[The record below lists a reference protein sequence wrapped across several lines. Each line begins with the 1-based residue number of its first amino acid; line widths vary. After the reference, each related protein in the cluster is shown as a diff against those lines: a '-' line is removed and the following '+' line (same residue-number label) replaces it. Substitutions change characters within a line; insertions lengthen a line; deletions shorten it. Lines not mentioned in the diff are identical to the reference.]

1 VALVTGGSRGIGKA
15 IAHVLA
21 EAGAKVAVV
30 ARNGAQ
36 AEDAAAAIGHGAI
49 GLPCDVAKPAD
60 AERAVETVEERLGPL
75 EILVNN
81 AGITRDTLLARMD
94 EEAWNSV
101 LDTNLKGAFL
111 MMKHATRGM
120 MKRRHGRVINITSVV
135 GIGGNKGQANYAA
148 SKAGLIGL
156 TKAVSKELAS
166 RNVLINAVA
175 PGFVETDLTRNVSEE
190 ARKMMLDRISLGRL
204 GLEREIA
211 GAVLFLASDLA
222 SYITGQV
229 LVVDGGMAL

>member
-1 VALVTGGSRGIGKA
+1 
-15 IAHVLA
+15 
-21 EAGAKVAVV
+21 
-30 ARNGAQ
+30 
-36 AEDAAAAIGHGAI
+36 
-49 GLPCDVAKPAD
+49 
-60 AERAVETVEERLGPL
+60 
-75 EILVNN
+75 NN

-94 EEAWNSV
+94 EEAWNVV

-120 MKRRHGRVINITSVV
+120 MKRRTGRVINITSVV

-175 PGFVETDLTRNVSEE
+175 PGFVETELTKGLTEQMRQV
-190 ARKMMLDRISLGRL
+190 MLDRISLGRL

-222 SYITGQV
+222 SYITGHV

>member
-1 VALVTGGSRGIGKA
+1 MALVTGGSRGIGKA
-15 IAHVLA
+15 IATVLA

-36 AEDAAAAIGHGAI
+36 AEEAAKGIGHGAI
-49 GLPCDVAKPAD
+49 GLPCDVAKAAD
-60 AERAVETVEERLGPL
+60 VERAVETVEERLGPL
-75 EILVNN
+75 DILVNN
-81 AGITRDTLLARMD
+81 AGVTRDNLLARMD
-94 EEAWNSV
+94 EEAWNTV

-111 MMKHATRGM
+111 TMKYVTRGM
-120 MKRRHGRVINITSVV
+120 MKRRNGRVINITSVV

-156 TKAVSKELAS
+156 TKAVSKELAT

-175 PGFVETDLTRNVSEE
+175 PGFVETELTKNVSAE
-190 ARKMMLDRISLGRL
+190 ARQMMLDRISLGRL

-211 GAVLFLASDLA
+211 GAVLFLASEMA